1 MNGSGLGNGESKLEN
16 AISYL
21 LIIGVSA
28 SVIFEIIGITL
39 YFQSYGNLQIS
50 QANNVYISGENF
62 FAFIY
67 QTVTSLFANET
78 ALTFMTLG
86 IIILILTPYMRAI
99 ASVAFFVWEK
109 NKAYILVTLFVL
121 AVLTISLA
129 LH

>member
-1 MNGSGLGNGESKLEN
+1 MNDTVLGSGETKLEN

-21 LIIGVSA
+21 LIIGVVV

-39 YFQSYGNLQIS
+39 YFQSYGNLQVS
-50 QANNVYISGENF
+50 QASQVYISGENF
-62 FAFIY
+62 FAFLY
-67 QTVTSLFANET
+67 NTVTSLFANET

-86 IIILILTPYMRAI
+86 IIILILTPYLRAI

-109 NKAYILVTLFVL
+109 NKAYVLVTLFVL